1 MKACI
6 PVSKDR
12 GLESRL
18 YPHFG
23 SAPVFLLV
31 DTETKAC
38 RAIDNP
44 AFEREH
50 GRCHP
55 LDLLG
60 DERVDL
66 LVVSGIGAG
75 ALDRLTAARVP
86 VHHTTRG
93 TVAEALDAIGKG
105 SLPPVLPEREPAHGF
120 GGGRGRHGHGH
131 GCGPGRGRHGQGHGR
146 GA

>member
-1 MKACI
+1 MNACI

-12 GLESRL
+12 GLESPL

-31 DTETKAC
+31 DTETRAC
-38 RAIDNP
+38 RAIANP

-60 DERVDL
+60 DEKVDIF
-66 LVVSGIGAG
+66 VVSGIGAG
-75 ALDRLTAARVP
+75 ALDRLAAARIP
-86 VHHTTRG
+86 VYHTARG
-93 TVAEALDAIGKG
+93 TVGEALEAIAKG
-105 SLPPVLPEREPAHGF
+105 ALPPVLPEKPA
-120 GGGRGRHGHGH
+120 GGLAAVRGRHGHGH
-131 GCGPGRGRHGQGHGR
+131 GHGCGAVRGRHGLVHG
-146 GA
+146 A